1 MHGPVK
7 IPTFIGLLIVI
18 GFVAGFGFLYERANP
33 FTIQA
38 SPLEKPAGVML
49 SNMSDT
55 AVTVSWMTTNPTTGA
70 VVYTTGNRQTTAFD
84 ERDVARSVRGNVNTK
99 TLGSYKTHFVTVRG
113 LSPSTAYTFK
123 ILSGGRQHQDGDKP
137 YQVSTAPLLPPS
149 TSTETP
155 AYGSVLTSG
164 NQPAEGALVFLTLTG
179 SQTLS
184 SIVKATGTWLIPLST
199 VRSDSLAS
207 YIESDGAVIQETIRV
222 VSPDGEAN
230 ALSDTQNDS
239 PVPAITIGK
248 TYDFRGL
255 QSKNNKSTLAQ
266 ATNPNVLGSQTE
278 VKIAL
283 SQPAQN
289 AHITS
294 NYPLVSGTGIPGKPV
309 TVTLGITKPYTG
321 TATVSPDGTWRY
333 SPTKPLAP
341 GRQSVTM
348 TTFTADNK
356 PFAVT
361 NIFEIMKSGTQVLG
375 DATASG
381 SLVTPS
387 PTLATTP
394 VPTSTLA
401 GEPLPISGNFAPTLL
416 LLILGL
422 GLLAG
427 SVIVRTVY

>member
-1 MHGPVK
+1 MQPK
-7 IPTFIGLLIVI
+7 FYLL
-18 GFVAGFGFLYERANP
+18 
-33 FTIQA
+33 
-38 SPLEKPAGVML
+38 
-49 SNMSDT
+49 
-55 AVTVSWMTTNPTTGA
+55 
-70 VVYTTGNRQTTAFD
+70 
-84 ERDVARSVRGNVNTK
+84 
-99 TLGSYKTHFVTVRG
+99 
-113 LSPSTAYTFK
+113 
-123 ILSGGRQHQDGDKP
+123 
-137 YQVSTAPLLPPS
+137 
-149 TSTETP
+149 
-155 AYGSVLTSG
+155 
-164 NQPAEGALVFLTLTG
+164 
-179 SQTLS
+179 
-184 SIVKATGTWLIPLST
+184 
-199 VRSDSLAS
+199 
-207 YIESDGAVIQETIRV
+207 
-222 VSPDGEAN
+222 
-230 ALSDTQNDS
+230 
-239 PVPAITIGK
+239 IGK